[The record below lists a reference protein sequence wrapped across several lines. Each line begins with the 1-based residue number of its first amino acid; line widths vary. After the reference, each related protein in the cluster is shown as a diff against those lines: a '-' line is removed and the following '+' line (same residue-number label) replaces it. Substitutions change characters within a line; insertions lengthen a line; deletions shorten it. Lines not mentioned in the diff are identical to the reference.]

1 MHPRFSATSHN
12 ESSYRYVSGTN
23 SFEEI
28 QEEVELHSDEGIDH
42 SQHQENE
49 VMGRNCSSGSDS
61 EPKSHSENSAPNQ
74 DSPLDEST
82 SKKLN
87 FTSNE
92 FSGRAV
98 SSLDVRS
105 LGRKKIEEE
114 KSPLQHHLE

>member
-1 MHPRFSATSHN
+1 M
-12 ESSYRYVSGTN
+12 
-23 SFEEI
+23 
-28 QEEVELHSDEGIDH
+28 HSDEGIDH

-49 VMGRNCSSGSDS
+49 VMGRNCSSGSHS
-61 EPKSHSENSAPNQ
+61 ESKSDSENSAPNR
-74 DSPLDEST
+74 DSPLDDST

-114 KSPLQHHLE
+114 KSQYPDHLE